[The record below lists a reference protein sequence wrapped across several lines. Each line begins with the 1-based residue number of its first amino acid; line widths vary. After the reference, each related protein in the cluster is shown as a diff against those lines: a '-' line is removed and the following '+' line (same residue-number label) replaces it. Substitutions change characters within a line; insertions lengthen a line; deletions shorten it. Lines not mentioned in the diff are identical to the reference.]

1 MPNTLELAIF
11 IKLRF
16 LAGTGCA
23 SVICCATPFEQ
34 HAHAQRNDKR
44 LCLLLHNRR
53 DPFTTPTAAP
63 HRIATI
69 IAHQIGMK
77 SISLIVIIP
86 ARLIVAPIEKSQPPQ
101 IMTSV
106 TPNAIISRVA
116 AELNISSRLYVV

>member
-23 SVICCATPFEQ
+23 SVICCATPFSSMPMPSVMIKGSVFCCTT
-34 HAHAQRNDKR
+34 RN
-44 LCLLLHNRR
+44 
-53 DPFTTPTAAP
+53 PFTTPIAAP

-106 TPNAIISRVA
+106 TPNAIISRIA